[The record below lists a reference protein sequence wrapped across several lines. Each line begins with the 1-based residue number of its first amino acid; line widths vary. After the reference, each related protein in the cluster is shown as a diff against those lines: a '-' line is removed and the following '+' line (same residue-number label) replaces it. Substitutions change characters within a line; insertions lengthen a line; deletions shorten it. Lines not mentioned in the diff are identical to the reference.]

1 MTAITYN
8 ISIDQTI
15 HDQASPILENYG
27 LTASQAF
34 RLFLNQIA
42 KTKTIPISFDWEKH
56 HDQTTEQT
64 ANTTNATLDF
74 SNATLESLSGIR
86 PFTGGKHIVTND
98 IVNQIRE
105 QKGI

>member
-8 ISIDQTI
+8 ISIDETI
-15 HDQASPILENYG
+15 HDEASPILETYG

-64 ANTTNATLDF
+64 QNMIASVDEQLFQVT
-74 SNATLESLSGIR
+74 GIR
-86 PFTGGKHIVTND
+86 PLPNSKYLVTD
-98 IVNQIRE
+98 DMVNQIRE
-105 QKGI
+105 QEGI

>member
-8 ISIDQTI
+8 ISIDKTI
-15 HDQASPILENYG
+15 HDQASAILENYS

-34 RLFLNQIA
+34 RLFLNQI
-42 KTKTIPISFDWEKH
+42 TKTTPISFDWEKPNA
-56 HDQTTEQT
+56 QTTQQT